1 VITYPIKNPKAV
13 YMGKYTHE
21 MDLFMVKWGG
31 ILSVSFLVTEKGNKN
46 IQKYIKDVENA
57 FWFED

>member
-1 VITYPIKNPKAV
+1 
-13 YMGKYTHE
+13 MGKYTHE